1 MLRHLDTPMVCDAV
15 WGGKRCCIACRA
27 EYSCNCKPG
36 LLYEKRYGIIVGIS
50 GMYVRIK
57 LNNGQNVLANKFRGP
72 WISPRHAVGARVKVF
87 QHDWQLYYRFVG
99 R

>member
-1 MLRHLDTPMVCDAV
+1 MLRYLDTPMVCDAV

-36 LLYEKRYGIIVGIS
+36 LLYEKRKGVIAAIDGPR
-50 GMYVRIK
+50 VRIK
-57 LNNGQNVLANKFRGP
+57 LDNGDYVLANKFRGP
-72 WISPRHAVGARVKVF
+72 WISPRHVVGARVKVF
-87 QHDWQLYYRFVG
+87 QHDWKVFYRMVG